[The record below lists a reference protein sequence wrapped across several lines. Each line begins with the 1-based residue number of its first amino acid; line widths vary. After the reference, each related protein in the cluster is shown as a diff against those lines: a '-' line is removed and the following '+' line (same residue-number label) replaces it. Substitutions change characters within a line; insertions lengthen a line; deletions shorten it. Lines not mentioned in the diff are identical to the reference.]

1 MNWNEIQR
9 MLRDTEDAR
18 RVLENSRYA
27 REAFDRLDS
36 NTLRVLKEQQKYGV
50 GSVVEEIVKRQL
62 LRSHDHDHAI
72 SEYFKNRSLIGEMS
86 INQSRLLE
94 SQLRINDI
102 VNSASSGISS
112 HDVLQ
117 KISRTHHPEIETA
130 LRAHR
135 DLSET
140 YVRSIQRWEKLGERL
155 NQPGVSDL
163 LAQQAAFSAVTWG
176 ASINEIVER
185 IVALNGLNA
194 PSYVAARMLEPAFAY
209 GHFASATVELL
220 QQARTIEETN
230 ALSGS
235 LVLADQQIIKITA
248 VQDAFIDEVEQ
259 GEDEPASPVFYN
271 RFDTQQRELLFRRRE
286 VPAGAA
292 YPLLITLSPSA
303 ELFEQCSRCFILIE
317 YCNAASREHGGDDI
331 FNPAT
336 SWLTITSGLL
346 GNIACDRQT
355 FKEFVLN
362 LYNLLYESVSPRK
375 YLLNQGLVT
384 EAENRVIDVLK
395 NFRNK
400 WLIHESTQGSNAT
413 IEENRKVVAADLRW
427 LGAPRWPVTADEY
440 ARLQSRLLQE
450 VEAFLALLFD
460 RVARPA
466 QDEN

>member
-1 MNWNEIQR
+1 LNRNEIER
-9 MLRDTEDAR
+9 MLRDTQDAR
-18 RVLENSRYA
+18 RVLENTRHA

-36 NTLRVLKEQQKYGV
+36 NTLRAFNAQQNYGV
-50 GSVVEEIVKRQL
+50 NSMVEEIIKRQL
-62 LRSHDHDHAI
+62 LRSHDHEHAI
-72 SEYFKNRSLIGEMS
+72 PEYFKNRSLIGEMS

-102 VNSASSGISS
+102 VNSATSGISS

-117 KISRTHHPEIETA
+117 KISRTHPEIETA

-140 YVRSIQRWEKLGERL
+140 YVRSIQRWENLGERL

-176 ASINEIVER
+176 ASINEVVER

-194 PSYVAARMLEPAFAY
+194 SSHVASRLLEPAFAY
-209 GHFASATVELL
+209 GNFASATIELL
-220 QQARTIEETN
+220 QHAHTFEEKN

-248 VQDAFIDEVEQ
+248 VQDTFVDEVEQ
-259 GEDEPASPVFYN
+259 DEDESTSPAFYSL
-271 RFDTQQRELLFRRRE
+271 FDSQQRELLSRRAE
-286 VPAGAA
+286 VPSDAP

-303 ELFEQCSRCFILIE
+303 ELFEQCNRCFVLIE
-317 YCNAASREHGGDDI
+317 YCNAVNREHGGDDI

-346 GNIACDRQT
+346 SNIARDRQS
-355 FKEFVLN
+355 FKEFALN

-375 YLLNQGLVT
+375 YLLIQGLVT
-384 EAENRVIDVLK
+384 EAENRVIEVLK

-400 WLIHESTQGSNAT
+400 WLIHDSTQGSNAT

-427 LGAPRWPVTADEY
+427 LGAPRWPLTADEY

-450 VEAFLALLFD
+450 VEAFLALLVY
-460 RVARPA
+460 RLAPPA
-466 QDEN
+466 QEAEN